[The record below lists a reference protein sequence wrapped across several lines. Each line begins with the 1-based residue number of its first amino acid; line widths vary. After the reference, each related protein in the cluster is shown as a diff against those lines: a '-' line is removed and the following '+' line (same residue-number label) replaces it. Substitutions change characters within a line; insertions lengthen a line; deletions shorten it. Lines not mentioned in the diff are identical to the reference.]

1 MPMRRAAE
9 RMPTQPSPE
18 VQRLWPAISGNTV
31 NGLGD
36 DHREQPRAVFWR
48 TDGSISHGDVQ
59 YYFYGRDKDNPRIAE
74 SRKYR
79 EATAAIPVSD
89 IATEQVEKTPEDW
102 AAAVKAAAR
111 DCGADDAGICLYR
124 PEWTFNDRPQPRGKW
139 VVAMAFAHDYD
150 NMRTAPH
157 EKAYIEVMAQYARA
171 GGAAKHLANWIREQG
186 YFAEGKTGPNTE
198 DVLMI
203 PAAIEAGL
211 GELGKHGSMIHKKFG
226 SNFRLSLVLTDLPLV
241 PDAPDPFGADEF
253 CASCQVCV
261 AACPPDAIFPEKQIV
276 RGERKWYVD
285 FDKCVPY
292 FVDNQ
297 TCGICLAV
305 CPWSRPGIA
314 ENLLAKLARRRAGR
328 ANAAQENA
336 AE

>member
-1 MPMRRAAE
+1 MPMRRAEHAPVE
-9 RMPTQPSPE
+9 PSPE
-18 VQRLWPAISGNTV
+18 VRRLWPDISGNAV
-31 NGLGD
+31 NGLGE
-36 DHREQPRAVFWR
+36 DHWEQPRPVFWR
-48 TDGSISHGDVQ
+48 TDGSISHADVQ

-79 EATAAIPVSD
+79 EATAAIPVVD
-89 IATEQVEKTPEDW
+89 VAAARVEKTPEEW
-102 AAAVKAAAR
+102 AAAVKAAAL
-111 DCGADDAGICLYR
+111 DCGADDAGICRYR
-124 PEWTFNDRPQPRGKW
+124 PEWTYRDRPHPRGGW
-139 VVAMAFAHDYD
+139 VVVMAFAHAYD
-150 NMRTAPH
+150 KLKTAPD
-157 EKAYIEVMAQYARA
+157 ERAYIEVMAQYARA
-171 GGAAKHLANWIREQG
+171 GGAAKHLANWIRARG
-186 YFAEGKTGPNTE
+186 YHAEGKTGPNTE

-203 PAAIEAGL
+203 PAAIAAGL

-226 SNFRLSLVLTDLPLV
+226 SNFRLSMVVTELPLV
-241 PDAPDPFGADEF
+241 ADAPDPFGADAF
-253 CASCQVCV
+253 CASCQVCS

-292 FVDNQ
+292 FVDNK

-314 ENLLAKLARRRAGR
+314 DNLLAKMARRRAAR
-328 ANAAQENA
+328 AEA